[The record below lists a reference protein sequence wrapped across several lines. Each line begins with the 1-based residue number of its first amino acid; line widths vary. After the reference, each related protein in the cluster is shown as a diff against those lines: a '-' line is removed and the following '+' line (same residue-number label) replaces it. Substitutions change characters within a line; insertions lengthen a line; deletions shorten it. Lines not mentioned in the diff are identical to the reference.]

1 MEKYLTLTSDNIQE
15 SVAKECSA
23 VMPGG
28 HVGFCCQSKD
38 RAYAESVADGI
49 SRFEYKVTFI
59 EYPDGVEV
67 SPDTV
72 LDVVHSED
80 DIRFFVGVG
89 DRVIASML
97 AEATKSRD
105 MEYVLV
111 STSPDVNGV
120 GYDIDCKDED
130 KATSPRCV
138 FVDRNILD
146 CPYPYADVVSS
157 IFSHRVELI
166 EKKYIHY
173 LSRRFDEKKLAEE
186 EKLLDSIIADGNMS
200 DRKRIFEGIV
210 QYSSLDRE
218 KFNSSNAIMTNLLGE
233 LALTASVGDCRL
245 LSAITLLKYYK
256 TILSVEDYY
265 LTIPLDISP
274 KCRRLSKL
282 MNVGISDIISKVQD
296 RKYEPKWLYIHSE
309 YREDLL
315 AEVLA
320 LEEKSKKIIKSAK
333 RFMADVGY
341 HLGDDFDSNYLIE
354 ILYNMS
360 PLTDECSL
368 VAMADI
374 L

>member
-1 MEKYLTLTSDNIQE
+1 MEKYLLVTSDNIQE

-28 HVGFCCQSKD
+28 HVAVCCQSKD

-67 SPDTV
+67 DSDTV
-72 LDVVHSED
+72 LDIVNSDD
-80 DIRFFVGVG
+80 DIRFFIGVG
-89 DRVIASML
+89 DRIIASML
-97 AEATKSRD
+97 AESTKTRD

-111 STSPDVNGV
+111 ATSPDVNGV
-120 GYDIDCKDED
+120 GYDIECKDES
-130 KATSPRCV
+130 KAIAPRV
-138 FVDRNILD
+138 AFVDKKILD

-186 EKLLDSIIADGNMS
+186 EKLLDSIIADGDMS
-200 DRKRIFEGIV
+200 DRRRIFDGMME
-210 QYSSLDRE
+210 YATLDRE
-218 KFNSSNAIMTNLLGE
+218 KFNSSNAVMTRLLVNW
-233 LALTASVGDCRL
+233 ALTANVGDCRL
-245 LSAITLLKYYK
+245 LTAITLLKYYK

-274 KCRRLSKL
+274 KCRRLSKI
-282 MNVGISDIISKVQD
+282 MGVSISDIISKVQD
-296 RKYEPKWLYIHSE
+296 RNYEPKRLYIHSE

-354 ILYNMS
+354 IVYNMS
-360 PLTDECSL
+360 PLVDECSL
-368 VAMADI
+368 IAMADI